1 MPNDVQPAISNAPK
15 PEALYGKLEDRIL
28 ARDQKGA
35 SDVYYELVRE
45 RRPLKEIVAE
55 AVRIHA
61 PYTHVPYHE
70 RIDDGFVNFVNNDH
84 CLLSARATLN
94 LTKLLPE
101 ELAGLPMAQTIWYI
115 PTGLDIW
122 NQKILKAPGHY
133 ARAPGWTPPPG
144 PPPKPDVVWPDQ
156 QAEHLEGPLQER
168 LDHWMTL
175 VHRGNVLEAYR
186 VFLGLMENPAE
197 RKAVLAQLCHAG
209 LMDVQDRALYNRSY
223 TTGHKAFRARA
234 TAELGNALGWDNAH
248 NVIYAGALD
257 IAVGPRW
264 YSTYEMACNVV
275 KIFLEKQTVS
285 AIPYAGASPVE
296 LAILA
301 NNKEPLSREE
311 AEALEHALIREPEP
325 RFLELL
331 SKYLEAGKSP
341 RRILDA
347 MQIADAQVILETQG
361 VNNFSLP
368 QHCYEYLNTLGWFFD
383 NFEHKQQLKLLYL
396 AASYVNRAA
405 WHQKGIGDAEP
416 VKARAAI
423 AASKL
428 KPEQILDRVDAA
440 VLALNGPDSTAW
452 TKAYLESGAD
462 RKPLVQRLALL
473 ACRMGNDPHNQEIG
487 QVLLEDYAKNQ
498 GHDRDR
504 LLLACAHH
512 TAVHR
517 KYGNPLD
524 CAQRY
529 GAAMG
534 IATLQ

>member
-1 MPNDVQPAISNAPK
+1 MPNDVQAAISHAQK
-15 PEALYGKLEDRIL
+15 PAALYGKLEDRIL

-35 SDVYYELVRE
+35 SDVYYELARQ
-45 RRPLKEIVAE
+45 RRPLNEIIAE

-70 RIDDGFVNFVNNDH
+70 RIDDGYVNFVNNDH
-84 CLLSARATLN
+84 CLLSARATTHLS
-94 LTKLLPE
+94 KMVPAAA
-101 ELAGLPMAQTIWYI
+101 AGLPMAQTIWYI

-133 ARAPGWTPPPG
+133 ARAPGWSMPPG
-144 PPPKPDVVWPDQ
+144 PPPMPDVVWPDQ
-156 QAEHLEGPLQER
+156 EPLHLDGSLQER

-175 VHRGNVLEAYR
+175 VHRGNVIDAYR

-275 KIFLEKQTVS
+275 KIFLEKQAVS
-285 AIPYAGASPVE
+285 AIPYAGASPEE

-311 AEALEHALIREPEP
+311 AQALERALIREPEP
-325 RFLELL
+325 GFLELL

-341 RRILDA
+341 RRLLDTF
-347 MQIADAQVILETQG
+347 QIAASQVIIETQG
-361 VNNFSLP
+361 ANN
-368 QHCYEYLNTLGWFFD
+368 
-383 NFEHKQQLKLLYL
+383 
-396 AASYVNRAA
+396 
-405 WHQKGIGDAEP
+405 
-416 VKARAAI
+416 
-423 AASKL
+423 
-428 KPEQILDRVDAA
+428 
-440 VLALNGPDSTAW
+440 
-452 TKAYLESGAD
+452 
-462 RKPLVQRLALL
+462 
-473 ACRMGNDPHNQEIG
+473 
-487 QVLLEDYAKNQ
+487 
-498 GHDRDR
+498 
-504 LLLACAHH
+504 
-512 TAVHR
+512 
-517 KYGNPLD
+517 
-524 CAQRY
+524 
-529 GAAMG
+529 
-534 IATLQ
+534 